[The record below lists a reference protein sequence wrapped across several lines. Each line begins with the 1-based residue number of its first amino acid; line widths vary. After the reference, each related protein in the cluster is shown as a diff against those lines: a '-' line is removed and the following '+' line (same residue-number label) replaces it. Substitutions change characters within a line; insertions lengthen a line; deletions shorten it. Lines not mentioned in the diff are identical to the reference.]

1 MCHHRAKAAAAMAG
15 QSLKAF
21 LIDALQVAVDK
32 DEKKRRRRC
41 VFGLTPN
48 VVRFLIVGRVTQLLG
63 ALYTYRIEQDWDH
76 EQDWD
81 DDAVQ

>member
-1 MCHHRAKAAAAMAG
+1 MPYRWPSTRTRRSGAAVV
-15 QSLKAF
+15 F
-21 LIDALQVAVDK
+21 
-32 DEKKRRRRC
+32 
-41 VFGLTPN
+41 FGLAPN